1 MTVILPGTGTKQ
13 HKGQAKKPNQ
23 KSKLKVHVD
32 REGDTVI
39 AEQSDMYNF
48 DDYF

>member
-23 KSKLKVHVD
+23 KSKLKVD